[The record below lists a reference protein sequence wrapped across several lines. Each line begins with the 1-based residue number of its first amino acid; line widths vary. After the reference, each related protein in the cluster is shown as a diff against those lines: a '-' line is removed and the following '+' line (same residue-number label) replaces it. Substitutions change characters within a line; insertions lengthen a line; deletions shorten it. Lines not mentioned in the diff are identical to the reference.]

1 MIHSW
6 DDCIET
12 KKRHYK
18 TISGRRSIS
27 EDLGA
32 NTHLTFFFIVII
44 ALLIF
49 AFTDIEGLFRN
60 FFNQKSLLDG
70 LAVGTIIGLLLHFNR
85 REKEKEVLV
94 EDEEL
99 AKQQEAEVLG
109 FIDYR
114 SLHS

>member
-1 MIHSW
+1 MIRSW
-6 DDCIET
+6 DECVET

-27 EDLGA
+27 EDLGS
-32 NTHLTFFFIVII
+32 NTYLTFYFLVII
-44 ALLIF
+44 AFLIF
-49 AFTDIEGLFRN
+49 AFTDIKGLF
-60 FFNQKSLLDG
+60 FNLFDQKALLDG